1 VALGEPFLSVR
12 GDRDI
17 CMTSESDLAPV
28 LHIERELRHLAVEL
42 TQPKPGECL
51 HCYVYR
57 MLEFGCT
64 GLRWAKRYRDLN
76 APRASALERRMMS
89 KGAGCDCEIFM
100 NGWTLRREY
109 QVYDAE
115 AEDTSTPKG
124 CPRAK
129 RSAAGRCRR
138 AVCGPYVAMGTG
150 LSLAAD
156 FPKSL
161 DDQGMPDFERSPRF
175 DVD

>member
-1 VALGEPFLSVR
+1 VP

-17 CMTSESDLAPV
+17 DMTSESDLAPV
-28 LHIERELRHLAVEL
+28 LHIERELRHLAVSL

-64 GLRWAKRYRDLN
+64 GLRWAKRYRDLS
-76 APRASALERRMMS
+76 APRATALDGRLMS

-100 NGWTLRREY
+100 NGWTLRREF

-115 AEDTSTPKG
+115 AEEYEYPDELPGCKG
-124 CPRAK
+124 V
-129 RSAAGRCRR
+129 RR
-138 AVCGPYVAMGTG
+138 GSVQPCGLWTVRRYGYWP
-150 LSLAAD
+150 
-156 FPKSL
+156 
-161 DDQGMPDFERSPRF
+161 
-175 DVD
+175 